1 MVNGKYEEI
10 ERYGENIVYDKKEPN
25 FSDIANC
32 PCIRYNKSK
41 QNCER
46 GSSHMTTKIF
56 LVRHAEAE
64 GNLYRLAHGQ
74 YDSAITP
81 GGYRQLVYLRERFR
95 SERIDAVYGSDLT
108 RTHTTASA
116 IYIPKGLPFQPVPLL
131 RELCLGAWE
140 QMSWGEILRMDRQ
153 MYIDFNKRPD
163 LWHADHA
170 ETFAQVRDRMLEALR
185 TIAAAHPG
193 GTVAAV
199 SHGAALRTLLGI
211 LQGLSLEEIGCTG
224 HGDNTAVSLVE
235 VEGDA
240 MRVVFRDDA
249 SHVPASASTF
259 RRQSWH
265 KDDAATEPG
274 LWYDTVQEDETSRT
288 AIAMLD
294 EEKAGSFSVTLAP
307 DALRITDYQILPQF
321 QGKGYGVQLLGQA
334 VQFARKHGRDRLA
347 LTCGAPLDG
356 YFKRYGFQAAE
367 TGDGLV
373 MDIRPVIREIPELS

>member
-1 MVNGKYEEI
+1 
-10 ERYGENIVYDKKEPN
+10 
-25 FSDIANC
+25 
-32 PCIRYNKSK
+32 
-41 QNCER
+41 
-46 GSSHMTTKIF
+46 MTTKIF

-193 GTVAAV
+193 GTVA
-199 SHGAALRTLLGI
+199 
-211 LQGLSLEEIGCTG
+211 
-224 HGDNTAVSLVE
+224 
-235 VEGDA
+235 
-240 MRVVFRDDA
+240 
-249 SHVPASASTF
+249 
-259 RRQSWH
+259 
-265 KDDAATEPG
+265 
-274 LWYDTVQEDETSRT
+274 TVAR
-288 AIAMLD
+288 
-294 EEKAGSFSVTLAP
+294 
-307 DALRITDYQILPQF
+307 LP
-321 QGKGYGVQLLGQA
+321 
-334 VQFARKHGRDRLA
+334 
-347 LTCGAPLDG
+347 
-356 YFKRYGFQAAE
+356 
-367 TGDGLV
+367 
-373 MDIRPVIREIPELS
+373 